1 MSMPAPLRG
10 AGQTFLCYRLYTMEG
25 SFSQKVWVLAT
36 SIPEGRV
43 TTYGIL
49 AKAAGGGA
57 MAARSITSIL
67 SKAPNQ
73 GAIPYH
79 RIVYA
84 GGTVWLSPE
93 HEAKRRKLFKRE
105 GIEITDK
112 GTIKNFDDLVY
123 YFD

>member
-1 MSMPAPLRG
+1 MKN
-10 AGQTFLCYRLYTMEG
+10 Q
-25 SFSQKVWVLAT
+25 FSQRVWELAT
-36 SIPEGRV
+36 SIPPGHV

-84 GGTVWLSPE
+84 GGKIWFTPE
-93 HEAKRRKLFKRE
+93 REEQRRELYANE
-105 GIEITDK
+105 NIEVNGQGVIQNLDEV
-112 GTIKNFDDLVY
+112 LY
-123 YFD
+123 YFN